1 MTKEDISTSRPPT
14 LKTIAFMTGY
24 SVTAV
29 SRALKDAPDIS
40 EQTKER
46 VRLVASQIGYRPSRA
61 GLRLRTGKTQVISL
75 ILDVDEEIMGLTSQM
90 VNGISQRLRAT
101 NYHLVVTPY
110 SHTEDPMVPV
120 RYVVETG
127 SADGV
132 ILSRTE
138 PQDPRIKYLLAN
150 NLPFVTHGRTELGVD
165 HPWVDYDNER
175 FAYDGVKRL
184 AELGAKQVGL
194 IAPANNLTYAGH
206 LKTGF
211 AKAIAEFNLA
221 IFPID
226 KLTIDDSL
234 DRVEEAVAEIMS
246 RPERPDALI
255 SAAGS
260 AAMAAAAG
268 IEKAGL
274 KIGTDVH
281 LVSKQSTNILHR
293 YRSEIIVFHENVY
306 DAGQQLATQILQS
319 VNDGHSQ
326 NLTHLAYDGELVHNA
341 GRGKL

>member
-1 MTKEDISTSRPPT
+1 MTKEDITTARPPT

-90 VNGISQRLRAT
+90 VNGISQRLRST

-110 SHTEDPMVPV
+110 SHTEDPMIPV

-138 PQDPRIKYLLAN
+138 PQDSRVKYLLAN

-175 FAYDGVKRL
+175 FAYDAVKRL
-184 AELGAKQVGL
+184 AGLGAKKIGM
-194 IAPANNLTYAGH
+194 IAPASNLTYSGH
-206 LKTGF
+206 LKTGY
-211 AKAIAEFNLA
+211 AKAMAEFNLG
-221 IFPID
+221 IYPIEG
-226 KLTIDDSL
+226 LTIDDSL
-234 DRVEEAVAEIMS
+234 DRVEEAVAEIMN
-246 RPERPDALI
+246 RADRPDALI
-255 SAAGS
+255 SSAGS

-268 IEKAGL
+268 IERAGL
-274 KIGTDVH
+274 SIGADVQ

-293 YRSEIIVFHENVY
+293 YRSEIIVFHEDVH
-306 DAGQQLATQILQS
+306 DAGQQLAAQILQS
-319 VNDGHSQ
+319 VNGSPTR
-326 NLTHLAYDGELVHNA
+326 NLNHLAYEGELRRA
-341 GRGKL
+341 TGKR

>member
-1 MTKEDISTSRPPT
+1 M
-14 LKTIAFMTGY
+14 
-24 SVTAV
+24 TAV

-46 VRLVASQIGYRPSRA
+46 VRLVANQIGYRPSRA

-75 ILDVDEEIMGLTSQM
+75 VLDVDEEIMGLTSQM
-90 VNGISQRLRAT
+90 VNGISQRLRQT

-110 SHTEDPMVPV
+110 SNEDDPMMPV

-138 PQDPRIKYLLAN
+138 PQDPRVKYLLDN
-150 NLPFVTHGRTELGVD
+150 KMPFVTHGRTEIGVD

-175 FAYDGVKRL
+175 FAYDGVKRV
-184 AELGAKQVGL
+184 AGLGAKQVGL
-194 IAPANNLTYAGH
+194 IAPASNLTYSGH

-211 AKAIAEFNLA
+211 SRAVAEFDLTH
-221 IFPID
+221 FPID
-226 KLTIDDSL
+226 TVTIDDSL
-234 DRVEEAVAEIMS
+234 DRVEEAVFEIMK
-246 RPERPDALI
+246 RQIKPDALI
-255 SAAGS
+255 CAAGS

-274 KIGTDVH
+274 TIGQDVQ

-293 YRSEIIVFHENVY
+293 YRSAIIVFNEDVY
-306 DAGQQLATQILQS
+306 DAGQHIASFILQA
-319 VNDGHSQ
+319 VNGEQ
-326 NLTHLAYDGELVHNA
+326 EQPLNYLAYEDELVLENS
-341 GRGKL
+341 GT

>member
-1 MTKEDISTSRPPT
+1 M
-14 LKTIAFMTGY
+14 
-24 SVTAV
+24 TAV

-46 VRLVASQIGYRPSRA
+46 VRLVANQIGYRPSRA

-75 ILDVDEEIMGLTSQM
+75 VLDVDEEIMGLTSQM
-90 VNGISQRLRAT
+90 VNGLSTRLRDT

-110 SHTEDPMVPV
+110 TNEDDPMAPV

-138 PQDPRIKYLLAN
+138 PQDPRVKYLLEN
-150 NLPFVTHGRTELGVD
+150 KMPFVTHGRTEIGVD

-175 FAYDGVKRL
+175 FAYNGVKRV
-184 AELGAKQVGL
+184 AGLGARQVGL
-194 IAPANNLTYAGH
+194 IAPSSNLTYAGH

-211 AKAIAEFNLA
+211 ARAVSEFDLTH
-221 IFPID
+221 FPID
-226 KLTIDDSL
+226 TVTIDDSL
-234 DRVEEAVAEIMS
+234 DRVEEAIFEIMK
-246 RPERPDALI
+246 RQHRPDALI
-255 SAAGS
+255 CAAGS

-274 KIGTDVH
+274 IIGKDVQ

-293 YRSEIIVFHENVY
+293 YRSAIIVFNEDVY
-306 DAGQQLATQILQS
+306 DAGQHIASFILQA
-319 VNDGHSQ
+319 VNGEKKQS
-326 NLTHLAYDGELVHNA
+326 LTYLAYEDELA
-341 GRGKL
+341 PESTGT